1 MYPYEVLSC
10 FTGKGGSSGIS
21 SRLAAHRA
29 GAVGAANGLAA
40 ALARISEKP
49 VAPSIRTGATTQA
62 AATTRPKAST
72 NSVQSRIQIVAHA
85 LANDPA
91 LKGKAALALDML
103 ADDDC
108 ANVSANGIVKL
119 LKAGASASPQTAQN
133 MADARD
139 KAMRAEMR
147 AAITS
152 TGNSNIAADG
162 GAGSQKS
169 KPGGSWSYAIAKVN
183 RLNGFQ

>member
-1 MYPYEVLSC
+1 M
-10 FTGKGGSSGIS
+10 T
-21 SRLAAHRA
+21 
-29 GAVGAANGLAA
+29 
-40 ALARISEKP
+40 
-49 VAPSIRTGATTQA
+49 ATA
-62 AATTRPKAST
+62 KPKAST
-72 NSVQSRIQIVAHA
+72 SKPRDRVKVVAHA
-85 LANDPA
+85 VANDPA

-147 AAITS
+147 AALTS

-162 GAGSQKS
+162 GAGSQKG
-169 KPGGSWSYAIAKVN
+169 KPGGSWSYAIAKIN
-183 RLNGFQ
+183 RLNGFN